1 MQQGWR
7 HTRPLVWTFFCII
20 WSWHKRETLQQ
31 LTLILTSQQYYPQMN
46 TYNFEEMGQLPVYNT
61 YNYRYITLT
70 LCVRHRHHTNKKYN
84 GHSLSPSQSSPV
96 LFIEVDMGALGCL
109 HFGQQALLWLELGD
123 HHLTGPLLLLVL
135 LYLPPIQDFLFT
147 LENALIIR
155 FFICRVLVTG
165 NRTFFFLTLF
175 ICTIFKTVSLSGR
188 QCCGSGQIVDP
199 DLTLKSSVV
208 EPELEPEPVETKLF
222 WGAGAETG
230 AVISNFGSCSAVPE
244 PK

>member
-135 LYLPPIQDFLFT
+135 LYLPPIRDFLFT

-155 FFICRVLVTG
+155 IFFICRVLETG
-165 NRTFFFLTLF
+165 NRTFFLPHTLHLYNF
-175 ICTIFKTVSLSGR
+175 QNSFTVRKAVLRIRSNCRSGSDLKK
-188 QCCGSGQIVDP
+188 QCCGA
-199 DLTLKSSVV
+199 
-208 EPELEPEPVETKLF
+208 
-222 WGAGAETG
+222 GAGAG
-230 AVISNFGSCSAVPE
+230 AGGDEIILRSWSRNRSRN
-244 PK
+244 

>member
-1 MQQGWR
+1 
-7 HTRPLVWTFFCII
+7 
-20 WSWHKRETLQQ
+20 
-31 LTLILTSQQYYPQMN
+31 
-46 TYNFEEMGQLPVYNT
+46 MGQLPVYNT

-135 LYLPPIQDFLFT
+135 LYLPPIRDFLFT

-155 FFICRVLVTG
+155 FFICRVLETG
-165 NRTFFFLTLF
+165 NRTFFLPRTLHLYNF
-175 ICTIFKTVSLSGR
+175 QNSFTVRKAVLRIRIRSN
-188 QCCGSGQIVDP
+188 CPDP
-199 DLTLKSSVV
+199 NPTLKSHK
-208 EPELEPEPVETKLF
+208 T
-222 WGAGAETG
+222 
-230 AVISNFGSCSAVPE
+230 
-244 PK
+244 

>member
-1 MQQGWR
+1 
-7 HTRPLVWTFFCII
+7 
-20 WSWHKRETLQQ
+20 
-31 LTLILTSQQYYPQMN
+31 
-46 TYNFEEMGQLPVYNT
+46 MGQLPVYNT

-135 LYLPPIQDFLFT
+135 LYLPPIRDFLFT

-155 FFICRVLVTG
+155 IFLSAVFWRLVTVL
-165 NRTFFFLTLF
+165 FLPHTLHLYNF
-175 ICTIFKTVSLSGR
+175 QNSFTVRKAVLRIRSNCRSGSDLKK
-188 QCCGSGQIVDP
+188 QCCGA
-199 DLTLKSSVV
+199 
-208 EPELEPEPVETKLF
+208 
-222 WGAGAETG
+222 GAGAG
-230 AVISNFGSCSAVPE
+230 AGGAEIILKSWSRNRSRN
-244 PK
+244 